1 MDLTGKTVIVTGSSR
16 GIGEAIAEAFA
27 KQGANIVL
35 NARKA
40 IPEEMVSKL
49 EGYGVKVETILGDVS
64 DFESAKNLIERTKEL
79 LGSVDVLVNNA
90 GMNRDKLIMRMAEED
105 FDATYEVNLKGS
117 FNTIRHALPVML
129 KQKAGSI
136 INVSSVVG
144 ETGNA
149 GQANYA
155 ASKAG
160 LIGLTK
166 SVARE
171 AAMRGVTC
179 NAITP
184 GFIETDMTDALS
196 DKVKEAMLGQI
207 PLKKFGQ
214 AKDVAD
220 TAIFLSKNEY
230 ITGQTIRVNG
240 GMYM

>member
-1 MDLTGKTVIVTGSSR
+1 MELKGKTVVVTGSSR
-16 GIGEAIAEAFA
+16 GIGEAIAEEFA

-40 IPEEMVSKL
+40 IPEEMLEKL
-49 EGYGVKVETILGDVS
+49 QSYGVEVEAILGDVS
-64 DFESAKNLIERTKEL
+64 DFNSAKHLIDQTKERF
-79 LGSVDVLVNNA
+79 GSVDVLINNA
-90 GMNRDKLIMRMAEED
+90 GINRDKLVMRMDEED
-105 FDATYEVNLKGS
+105 FDVTYEVNLKGS
-117 FNTIRHALPVML
+117 FNTIRHALPLML
-129 KQKAGSI
+129 KQRAGSI
-136 INVSSVVG
+136 INISSVVG

-184 GFIETDMTDALS
+184 GFIETDMTAALS
-196 DKVKEAMLGQI
+196 DKVQEAMLGQI
-207 PLKKFGQ
+207 PLKKFGKS
-214 AKDVAD
+214 KDIAE
-220 TAIFLSKNEY
+220 TAVFLSKSEY

>member
-1 MDLTGKTVIVTGSSR
+1 MDLTGKTVVVTGSSR

-27 KQGANIVL
+27 MQGANIVL
-35 NARKA
+35 NARKPIA
-40 IPEEMVSKL
+40 EEVITKL
-49 EGYGVKVETILGDVS
+49 EAYDVQVETILGDVS
-64 DFESAKNLIERTKEL
+64 DFESAKELIEQAKKRFN
-79 LGSVDVLVNNA
+79 SVDVLVNNA
-90 GMNRDKLIMRMAEED
+90 GINRDKLIMRMTEED
-105 FDATYEVNLKGS
+105 FDATYEVNLKGT
-117 FNTIRHALPVML
+117 FNTIRHALPIML
-129 KQKAGSI
+129 KQKAGTI

-160 LIGLTK
+160 IIGLTK

-184 GFIETDMTDALS
+184 GFIETDMTAALS
-196 DKVKEAMLGQI
+196 EKVQETMLTQI
-207 PLKKFGQ
+207 PLKRFGKS
-214 AKDVAD
+214 KDIAEAAV
-220 TAIFLSKNEY
+220 FLSKSDY

>member
-1 MDLTGKTVIVTGSSR
+1 MELKGKTVVVTGSSR
-16 GIGEAIAEAFA
+16 GIGEAIAEEFA

-40 IPEEMVSKL
+40 IPEATMEKL
-49 EGYGVKVETILGDVS
+49 RAYGVTVEAILGDVS
-64 DFESAKNLIERTKEL
+64 DFDSAKQLIEKTKEL
-79 LGSVDVLVNNA
+79 MGSVDVLINNA
-90 GMNRDKLIMRMAEED
+90 GINRDKLIMRMDEED
-105 FDATYEVNLKGS
+105 FDATYNVNLKGS
-117 FNTIRHALPVML
+117 FNTIRHALPIML
-129 KQKAGSI
+129 KQKSGSI
-136 INVSSVVG
+136 INISSVVG

-171 AAMRGVTC
+171 AAMRGITC

-196 DKVKEAMLGQI
+196 EKVKEAMLLQI

-214 AKDVAD
+214 AKDIAE
-220 TAIFLSKNEY
+220 TAVFLSKNEY

>member
-1 MDLTGKTVIVTGSSR
+1 MDLTGKTVVVTGSSR

-27 KQGANIVL
+27 MQGANIVL
-35 NARKA
+35 NARKPIA
-40 IPEEMVSKL
+40 EEVITKL
-49 EGYGVKVETILGDVS
+49 EAYDVQVETILGDVS
-64 DFESAKNLIERTKEL
+64 DFESAKELIEQAKKRFN
-79 LGSVDVLVNNA
+79 SVDVLVNNA
-90 GMNRDKLIMRMAEED
+90 GINRDKLIMRMTEED
-105 FDATYEVNLKGS
+105 FDATYEVNLKGT
-117 FNTIRHALPVML
+117 FNTIRHALPLML
-129 KQKAGSI
+129 KQKAGTI

-160 LIGLTK
+160 IIGLTK

-184 GFIETDMTDALS
+184 GFIETDMTAALS
-196 DKVKEAMLGQI
+196 EKVQETMLTQI
-207 PLKKFGQ
+207 PLKRFGKS
-214 AKDVAD
+214 KDIAEAAV
-220 TAIFLSKNEY
+220 FLSKSDY

>member
-1 MDLTGKTVIVTGSSR
+1 MDLVGKTVIVTGSSR
-16 GIGEAIAEAFA
+16 GIGEAIAEEFA

-40 IPEEMVSKL
+40 IPEEMVAKL

-64 DFESAKNLIERTKEL
+64 NFESAKNLIETTKER

-105 FDATYEVNLKGS
+105 FDATYDVNLKGS
-117 FNTIRHALPVML
+117 FNTIRHALPIML

-184 GFIETDMTDALS
+184 GFIATDMTDALS

-207 PLKKFGQ
+207 PLKKFGK
-214 AKDVAD
+214 AKDIAD

>member
-16 GIGEAIAEAFA
+16 GIGEAIAEEFA

-40 IPEEMVSKL
+40 IPEEMVTKL
-49 EGYGVKVETILGDVS
+49 QGYGVKVETILGDVS
-64 DFESAKNLIERTKEL
+64 DFESAKHLIERTKEL

-90 GMNRDKLIMRMAEED
+90 GMTRDKLIMRMAEED

-117 FNTIRHALPVML
+117 FNTIRHALPLML
-129 KQKAGSI
+129 KQKAGTI

-220 TAIFLSKNEY
+220 TAVFLSKNEY

>member
-16 GIGEAIAEAFA
+16 GIGEAIAEEFA

-40 IPEEMVSKL
+40 IPEEMVTKL
-49 EGYGVKVETILGDVS
+49 QGYGVKVETILGDVS
-64 DFESAKNLIERTKEL
+64 DFESAKYLIERTKEL

-90 GMNRDKLIMRMAEED
+90 GMNRDKLIMRMTEED

-117 FNTIRHALPVML
+117 FNTIRHALPIML
-129 KQKAGSI
+129 KKKAGTI

-220 TAIFLSKNEY
+220 TAVFLSKNEY

>member
-49 EGYGVKVETILGDVS
+49 EGNGVKVETILGDVS
-64 DFESAKNLIERTKEL
+64 DFESAKHLIERAKEL

-117 FNTIRHALPVML
+117 FNTIRHALPIML
-129 KQKAGSI
+129 KQKAGAI

-207 PLKKFGQ
+207 PLKKFGH

>member
-16 GIGEAIAEAFA
+16 GIGEAIAEEFA

-40 IPEEMVSKL
+40 IPEEMVTKL
-49 EGYGVKVETILGDVS
+49 QGYGVKVETILGDVS
-64 DFESAKNLIERTKEL
+64 DFESAKYLIERTKEL

-90 GMNRDKLIMRMAEED
+90 GMNRDKLIMRMTEED

-117 FNTIRHALPVML
+117 FNTIRHALPIML
-129 KQKAGSI
+129 KQKAGTI

-220 TAIFLSKNEY
+220 TAVFLSKNEY

>member
-64 DFESAKNLIERTKEL
+64 DFESAKHLIERAKEL

-117 FNTIRHALPVML
+117 FNTIRHALPIML
-129 KQKAGSI
+129 KQKAGAI

-207 PLKKFGQ
+207 PLMKFGH

>member
-16 GIGEAIAEAFA
+16 GIGEAIAEEFA

-40 IPEEMVSKL
+40 IPEEMVTKL
-49 EGYGVKVETILGDVS
+49 QGYGVKVETILGDVS
-64 DFESAKNLIERTKEL
+64 DFESAKHLIERTKEL

-117 FNTIRHALPVML
+117 FNTIRHALPIML
-129 KQKAGSI
+129 KQKAGTI

-220 TAIFLSKNEY
+220 TAVFLSKNEY

>member
-16 GIGEAIAEAFA
+16 GIGEAIAEEFA

-40 IPEEMVSKL
+40 IPEEMITKL
-49 EGYGVKVETILGDVS
+49 QGYGVKVETILGDVS
-64 DFESAKNLIERTKEL
+64 DFESAKHLIERTKEL

-117 FNTIRHALPVML
+117 FNTIRHALPLML
-129 KQKAGSI
+129 KQKAGTI

>member
-1 MDLTGKTVIVTGSSR
+1 MDLVGKTVIVTGSSR
-16 GIGEAIAEAFA
+16 GIGEAIAEEFA

-40 IPEEMVSKL
+40 IPEEMVAKL

-64 DFESAKNLIERTKEL
+64 NFESAKNLIETTKER

-105 FDATYEVNLKGS
+105 FDATYDVNLKGS
-117 FNTIRHALPVML
+117 FNTIRHALPIML

-207 PLKKFGQ
+207 PLKKFGK
-214 AKDVAD
+214 AKDIAD

>member
-64 DFESAKNLIERTKEL
+64 DFESAKHLIERAKEL

-117 FNTIRHALPVML
+117 FNTIRHALPIML
-129 KQKAGSI
+129 KQKAGAI

-166 SVARE
+166 SVAR
-171 AAMRGVTC
+171 
-179 NAITP
+179 
-184 GFIETDMTDALS
+184 
-196 DKVKEAMLGQI
+196 
-207 PLKKFGQ
+207 
-214 AKDVAD
+214 
-220 TAIFLSKNEY
+220 
-230 ITGQTIRVNG
+230 
-240 GMYM
+240 